1 MLNKNDPLIGAVQ
14 EVMKR
19 NQTERE
25 ATRLVNEAFGI
36 EDRKALPHEYQAEWD
51 SVYQQVLAEGLHPNQ
66 QKLDVHEPEKD
77 KLTKHDFKMLR
88 AKKKPMEEGNDPMDG
103 DTTSPSS
110 MGIKKPDYAT
120 GTPDYAKP
128 KTQTVNRAA
137 KTSLPP
143 GTMKEAKVNPY
154 AVGMAAVKKSTGDE
168 PPMEKKNI
176 TKAHEIAKKIIAKKK
191 MNEGFNNRH
200 SLSVNASVEEQVVAE
215 QARARSD
222 YGLGAI
228 PAQKNAAKRRA
239 ELDARMEKGID
250 TVAPFIPGVGAARSI
265 DKYARGQQGLGQTAV
280 DVGLNLAGGPLI
292 KGAQKGIS
300 YLRNL
305 RKAAPVS
312 QTTANLT
319 AGAARRPPGQSVP
332 QITSTPGS
340 ATGRFSASGPFGSIR
355 DVSKVTRR
363 GGDARAAAG
372 KDTRGAPSGTMMARL
387 RQQGQ
392 QVQQG
397 RAGGSTV
404 GATQAAARTRLAQQT
419 QQGRVGTNTT
429 GATQAAAR
437 IANRPTT
444 PNAAGA
450 NASRLAKIQGN
461 KSSTIDQDLAKG
473 LNNQPPAAAAATR
486 TGPSFE
492 KTGRG
497 NAPSAQTT
505 TTQPDYDKM
514 TFGQAFKSAREAAKK
529 QGDASMGKFK
539 YKGKEYQTNIKG
551 TGTAKKPQ
559 EKYQLASKLKDVTPV
574 SATKTPTPTQT
585 VAKPTARPTDVGSA
599 GPASPTMATNA
610 KAAGQMAVDRMKA
623 QNLAKSQTSSM
634 FGGSVNKPKPFD
646 QFQDKG
652 RYAGDMRATKGS
664 AAAERLANPTFVPT
678 PSPGSTYR
686 RNSTL
691 AAPSAMAATSSLT
704 RGVGPDGQG
713 GLTVGQGKPAI
724 TGTSSLTRRVGP
736 DGQGGLTVGQNK
748 PAMGMSFTPKTT
760 IDAAKKSVSSVTPQM
775 SQSVG
780 SLQQKA
786 SMAGKERGLAP
797 DFAKRELTRR
807 QNIQTVKGA

>member
-191 MNEGFNNRH
+191 INEGFNNRH

-585 VAKPTARPTDVGSA
+585 VAKPSASTERANFA
-599 GPASPTMATNA
+599 GPP
-610 KAAGQMAVDRMKA
+610 AGQNRQKDNSYLMSGA
-623 QNLAKSQTSSM
+623 
-634 FGGSVNKPKPFD
+634 FPKMDTFR
-646 QFQDKG
+646 DKG
-652 RYAGDMRATKGS
+652 RYAGDMRDTRGPS
-664 AAAERLANPTFVPT
+664 AAERLANPTFVPT
-678 PSPGSTYR
+678 PSPGTVR

-691 AAPSAMAATSSLT
+691 AAPSATAA
-704 RGVGPDGQG
+704 
-713 GLTVGQGKPAI
+713 
-724 TGTSSLTRRVGP
+724 TSSLTRRVGP
-736 DGQGGLTVGQNK
+736 DGQGGLTVGQGK
-748 PAMGMSFTPKTT
+748 PAMGMSFRPQTN